1 MGWTSFEKL
10 YDPNRTALQ
19 IPKIC
24 YTSRVLKYGFGLS
37 WSNVSSFWSKTD
49 LFCFLSSLWSH
60 FNPSHV
66 SISSL
71 EMESLLRI
79 DLDGKIMTA
88 LYYLTEPKFRAKADL
103 MNSK

>member
-24 YTSRVLKYGFGLS
+24 YTSRVLKYGFRLS
-37 WSNVSSFWSKTD
+37 WSNFSSFWSKTD

-79 DLDGKIMTA
+79 NLDGKIMTA

-103 MNSK
+103 MNSQ